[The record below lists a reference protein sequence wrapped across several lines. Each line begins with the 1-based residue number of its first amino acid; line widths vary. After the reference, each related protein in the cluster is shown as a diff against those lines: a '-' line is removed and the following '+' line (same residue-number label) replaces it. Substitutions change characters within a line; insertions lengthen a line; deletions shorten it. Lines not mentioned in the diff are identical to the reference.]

1 MCNHKIY
8 SCGIFIL
15 NGSLVI
21 QNIFHD
27 ESHIEAQESVVK
39 KNAKKISSQEE
50 MIITSDIL

>member
-39 KNAKKISSQEE
+39 KKCKENKQPRRNDYNK
-50 MIITSDIL
+50 

>member
-1 MCNHKIY
+1 MIY

-27 ESHIEAQESVVK
+27 ESHIETQKSVVI
-39 KNAKKISSQEE
+39 NAKKVNSQEE
-50 MIITSDIL
+50 MTITIDIL